1 MSNEKIIND
10 IETKYQQLGENPE
23 TYLKG
28 LLHAKPINYWDYVEA
43 DTLLSL
49 QKPRTNFKDEE
60 IFIMYHQVTE
70 LFLKMMVHEIKQ
82 LVYEPFNE
90 DVWLEKLERLNRYTN
105 MLIGSFDVMKYGMNY
120 DDYNTFRSSLTP
132 ASGFQSV
139 TFRLIEIYCTRL
151 VNLINEEG
159 KQRISD
165 TPTTEEYFEHIYWKD
180 AGLNRKTGEKTL
192 TLRQFEEKYLDRFI
206 SLAKKVKG
214 KTIEEQIL
222 KIENP
227 SNELTQI
234 LREFDCLYNIKW
246 PQVHLN
252 TAKQYLDKK
261 GENQAATGG
270 SEWKKYLHP
279 QFQQRK
285 FFPELWT
292 EHEISEWGKST
303 NI

>member
-105 MLIGSFDVMKYGMNY
+105 MLIGCLLYTSDAA
-120 DDYNTFRSSLTP
+120 DERSSVDLGGRRIIKKKKNEYI
-132 ASGFQSV
+132 SS
-139 TFRLIEIYCTRL
+139 C
-151 VNLINEEG
+151 IN
-159 KQRISD
+159 I
-165 TPTTEEYFEHIYWKD
+165 
-180 AGLNRKTGEKTL
+180 
-192 TLRQFEEKYLDRFI
+192 
-206 SLAKKVKG
+206 
-214 KTIEEQIL
+214 
-222 KIENP
+222 
-227 SNELTQI
+227 
-234 LREFDCLYNIKW
+234 
-246 PQVHLN
+246 VH
-252 TAKQYLDKK
+252 
-261 GENQAATGG
+261 
-270 SEWKKYLHP
+270 
-279 QFQQRK
+279 
-285 FFPELWT
+285 
-292 EHEISEWGKST
+292 T
-303 NI
+303 NIESTIS